1 LDQAGCSSFDQGER
15 INNRL
20 KIAVLIKR
28 FIATGGA
35 ERYAVEVTRRLLQR
49 GHAIDLYTRQ
59 VESGLAKGMHVVRVP
74 DRLRFSSV
82 LNSWSF
88 AAETAKCLRDNEFD
102 VVLSHERG
110 HCQDLA
116 VIHTFA
122 YKLGVEAYSFFKKLN
137 SIYLSPRSWLH
148 LRLERQQM
156 ARPWLVPVSSIIKT
170 GIQKYYGRSANI
182 RIATPG
188 VDIDWFH
195 PAWIRQNRETVR
207 QAEGIGPAELVLLFV
222 GSEFRRKGLD
232 MLINAIG
239 PGMRLLVV
247 GSGER
252 HAYYRRLSARRGV
265 QGQISY
271 LGLVED
277 VRRFYAAAD
286 AVVLP
291 SRKEAFGMSI
301 LEGMA
306 CGLPVACS
314 AAAGVS
320 ELVGDDANGYLFSDT
335 TGLKAVLQKLK
346 DPDTRHRLG
355 QQARRTASDHTW
367 EVTTDVYEAVCRQIA
382 AARQSG

>member
-1 LDQAGCSSFDQGER
+1 MGEF
-15 INNRL
+15 ISARL

-49 GHAIDLYTRQ
+49 GHMIDLYARQ
-59 VESGLAKGMHVVRVP
+59 VETGLAPDMEVVEVP

-88 AAETAKCLRDNEFD
+88 AAETAKCLRDSAYD
-102 VVLSHERG
+102 VILSHERG

-122 YKLGVEAYSFFKKLN
+122 YKLGVENYSLLKKLN

-156 ARPWLVPVSSIIKT
+156 ASPWLVPVSNTIKT
-170 GIQKYYGRSANI
+170 GIQKYYGRRSNI

-195 PAWIRQNRETVR
+195 PDWTRQHREMAR
-207 QAEGIGPAELVLLFV
+207 RAEGIRADELVVLFV

-232 MLINAIG
+232 MLINAIE
-239 PGMRLLVV
+239 PGTKLLVV
-247 GSGER
+247 GAGER
-252 HAYYRRLSARRGV
+252 HGYYRRLAARKGEP
-265 QGQISY
+265 GQV
-271 LGLVED
+271 LFKGLVDD
-277 VRRFYAAAD
+277 VRRHYAAAN
-286 AVVLP
+286 VVALP
-291 SRKEAFGMSI
+291 SRKEAFGMSV

-306 CGLPVACS
+306 CGLPVVCS
-314 AAAGVS
+314 DAAGVS
-320 ELVGDDANGYLFSDT
+320 ALVTDGANGYLFQDT
-335 TGLKAVLQKLK
+335 AGLQAALSKLK
-346 DPDTRHRLG
+346 HPEMRRRLG
-355 QQARRTASDHTW
+355 HQARLTAVDHAW
-367 EVTTDVYEAVCRQIA
+367 DATTDAFEQVCRQIA
-382 AARQSG
+382 ADKRSRPNGR

>member
-1 LDQAGCSSFDQGER
+1 MNAKTKLH
-15 INNRL
+15 
-20 KIAVLIKR
+20 IAILIKR

-35 ERYAVEVTRRLLQR
+35 ERYAVEVARRLLKR

-59 VESGLAKGMHVVRVP
+59 LEAGLVQGMHIVQIP

-88 AAETAKCLRDNEFD
+88 AAETAKRLPSRGYD
-102 VVLSHERG
+102 VILSHERG

-116 VIHTFA
+116 TIHTFS
-122 YKLGVEAYSFFKKLN
+122 YKLGVEDYSFLKKLN

-156 ARPWLVPVSSIIKT
+156 NSPWLVPVSGIIKT
-170 GIQKYYGRSANI
+170 GILKYYGRSTNI

-195 PAWIRQNRETVR
+195 PAWIQQNREPVR
-207 QAEGIGPAELVLLFV
+207 QAEGIRPDEFVVLFI

-247 GSGER
+247 GAGER
-252 HAYYRRLSARRGV
+252 HAHYRRLSARRGV
-265 QGQISY
+265 PGQVVFT
-271 LGLVED
+271 GLVDD
-277 VRRFYAAAD
+277 VRRYYTAAD
-286 AVVLP
+286 AVALP

-306 CGLPVACS
+306 CGLPVVCS

-320 ELVGDDANGYLFSDT
+320 ELVADDANGYLFSDMAA
-335 TGLKAVLQKLK
+335 LKEVLLKLK
-346 DPDTRHRLG
+346 DSETRHRLG
-355 QQARRTASDHTW
+355 QQARLTATDHTW
-367 EVTTDVYEAVCRQIA
+367 KVTTDVYEEICWQIA
-382 AARQSG
+382 AAKRSWQNSRSA